1 MRFSLV
7 IFDMDGTLVDT
18 DLMIVLSYVDM
29 YRKFRPGYKVSVTK
43 LLSFSGPPLASVLP
57 VEFPDVPYAEA
68 LAYFRKVCRHYYD
81 ETVYAYPGVKEVLIE
96 LKKRGIKTAVVTYKL
111 REESLYTLKI
121 TGLEGLFDLVIASD
135 DVTSSKPNPEGVFK
149 AMSDLGVDNKN
160 AVLYI
165 GDTRYDDETAN
176 NAGIPCML
184 VTWTPRPFP
193 AECKPRY
200 RLDSWKDFFE
210 VVENG

>member
-1 MRFSLV
+1 MTRKATYYRGFLLNLV
-7 IFDMDGTLVDT
+7 GTVGFEPMDGTLVDT

-96 LKKRGIKTAVVTYKL
+96 L
-111 REESLYTLKI
+111 
-121 TGLEGLFDLVIASD
+121 
-135 DVTSSKPNPEGVFK
+135 
-149 AMSDLGVDNKN
+149 
-160 AVLYI
+160 
-165 GDTRYDDETAN
+165 
-176 NAGIPCML
+176 
-184 VTWTPRPFP
+184 
-193 AECKPRY
+193 
-200 RLDSWKDFFE
+200 
-210 VVENG
+210 